1 LCHSIQIL
9 VVVRSFKNIILRNI
23 HFFKGSL
30 SAIVLRFACPAFVL
44 STLLGSLVS
53 SDSVS
58 PALTW
63 MVEVTSSSFQV
74 KAGLTESEET
84 REPSEGVRTETE
96 QANLKTMGERDPL
109 KKLIFLKM
117 IFLKE
122 LTTTRI

>member
-1 LCHSIQIL
+1 MTLVQIPLNAHPVKEL
-9 VVVRSFKNIILRNI
+9 VVGNPESNQISKLE
-23 HFFKGSL
+23 
-30 SAIVLRFACPAFVL
+30 
-44 STLLGSLVS
+44 
-53 SDSVS
+53 D
-58 PALTW
+58 
-63 MVEVTSSSFQV
+63 VTSTIQV

-84 REPSEGVRTETE
+84 REPSKGGRTETE